1 MRGGGADGV
10 MPIWRNLTGSAALA
24 LVAEFVRNFTALFVK
39 IGFLALCGPTFLVEF
54 LCAYD
59 VRMFQ
64 HVYILFLIFP
74 VASKSFQKRA
84 PIGLFLAKWVL

>member
-39 IGFLALCGPTFLVEF
+39 LLFKFPQALKRKELRRSSV
-54 LCAYD
+54 
-59 VRMFQ
+59 
-64 HVYILFLIFP
+64 LIW
-74 VASKSFQKRA
+74 SEGWQ
-84 PIGLFLAKWVL
+84 GLT